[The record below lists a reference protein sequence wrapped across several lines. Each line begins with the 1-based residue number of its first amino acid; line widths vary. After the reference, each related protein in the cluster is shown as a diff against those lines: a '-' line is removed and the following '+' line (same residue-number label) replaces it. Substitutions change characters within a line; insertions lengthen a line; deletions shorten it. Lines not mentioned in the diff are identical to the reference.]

1 MELDHWVFGA
11 ELLHMMTPTSVL
23 TIVENALEVG
33 VLVSA
38 PMLLAALATG
48 LLVSLFQAATQ
59 INEMTLSFIPKLLV
73 LVLVLIFGGPWM
85 LNIMLDYM
93 QRLFTGIPGM
103 IG

>member
-1 MELDHWVFGA
+1 
-11 ELLHMMTPTSVL
+11 MMTSTTVL
-23 TIVENALEVG
+23 TLVEQALEVG

-48 LLVSLFQAATQ
+48 LLVSVFQAATQ

-85 LNIMLDYM
+85 LGLMMDYM
-93 QRLFTGIPGM
+93 HRLFTSIPLVVG
-103 IG
+103 